1 MKKSVSFIKYFSLIA
16 FIGCLIGLFVGIYQL
31 GLNYIVQGAKILNN
45 YNNIIYLLIY
55 ILIIIILSVLNY
67 FILKFDKDIDG
78 SGLPQTS
85 LKIKNKGKINNKLG
99 ILNIILATYISS
111 FSLMPLGSEAP
122 SLVLSSRVTSLC
134 LELAKK
140 EDYELINLSLGAGFG
155 CAFLSPLTGLAF
167 MYENSKNITYKT
179 FIKGILLMTF
189 SFLVTYFINK
199 HNLLIFNTI
208 TIDLSYKYLYLL
220 IPISLIN
227 ICFAY
232 SFNKLLYYIKYFF
245 TKYKD
250 NFFIKYRM
258 FIFFLFSLVIS
269 IFFINF
275 MGNGVTSINYLLGI
289 SNIVIVFL
297 VLVFRFF
304 ITLVYGC
311 GGVSGGL
318 VVPTMV
324 IGGISS
330 YLVILTFKIF
340 MNFDMNYALFYI
352 IIGMCLLFSLI
363 NKKPFT
369 GSMLILSVMIKI
381 CGLTLYILPI
391 IFVVTVFFVFDS
403 KLLNMKMKYNIY
415 EYLISATNLQK
426 I

>member
-1 MKKSVSFIKYFSLIA
+1 
-16 FIGCLIGLFVGIYQL
+16 
-31 GLNYIVQGAKILNN
+31 
-45 YNNIIYLLIY
+45 
-55 ILIIIILSVLNY
+55 
-67 FILKFDKDIDG
+67 
-78 SGLPQTS
+78 
-85 LKIKNKGKINNKLG
+85 
-99 ILNIILATYISS
+99 
-111 FSLMPLGSEAP
+111 
-122 SLVLSSRVTSLC
+122 
-134 LELAKK
+134 
-140 EDYELINLSLGAGFG
+140 
-155 CAFLSPLTGLAF
+155 
-167 MYENSKNITYKT
+167 
-179 FIKGILLMTF
+179 
-189 SFLVTYFINK
+189 
-199 HNLLIFNTI
+199 
-208 TIDLSYKYLYLL
+208 
-220 IPISLIN
+220 
-227 ICFAY
+227 
-232 SFNKLLYYIKYFF
+232 
-245 TKYKD
+245 
-250 NFFIKYRM
+250 
-258 FIFFLFSLVIS
+258 
-269 IFFINF
+269 